1 MPSKQDFS
9 LKLVEEG
16 LAQTHVIGN
25 EKRMPANFAQI
36 EDMEKIAKKKELG
49 IWSKFLKLVSE
60 NNSNQTAET
69 VKKYQFL
76 ERVTVEITNVVD
88 GKIFHVRVLD
98 KLAHYAKI
106 ESLMASFD
114 PATS

>member
-1 MPSKQDFS
+1 M
-9 LKLVEEG
+9 KLVEEG

-36 EDMEKIAKKKELG
+36 EDMEKVAKKKELG

-60 NNSNQTAET
+60 INSNQTAET

>member
-1 MPSKQDFS
+1 M
-9 LKLVEEG
+9 KLVEEG

-36 EDMEKIAKKKELG
+36 EDMEKVAKKKELG

-60 NNSNQTAET
+60 NNSNQTADT